1 MLLFALAVIAT
12 SPVDGLP
19 PPQTPGRAIR
29 QATATVRILAGER
42 IGAGK
47 LPETAIVTDT
57 VVKDADGSEKPARL
71 VEFP

>member
-12 SPVDGLP
+12 APVDGSS
-19 PPQTPGRAIR
+19 PPQTPGRAIQ
-29 QATATVRILAGER
+29 QATATVRIIAGER
-42 IGAGK
+42 ISADR

-57 VVKDADGSEKPARL
+57 KVKSADGSEKPARL